1 MNFKTYLIFFFII
14 VACATQQVDK
24 KADKKVDKKVDKKEE
39 IIIQGIFSNKGFT
52 LLFEPSLKKK
62 KIVSKSIDKRSL
74 IIFQKNLKID
84 TPVKITNLLNN
95 KSIIAKVGSKE
106 NYPQF
111 YNSVISERIYNNLEI
126 DISEPYVEIIA
137 LNNNSFFIAN
147 KVKTFEEEKKVADKA
162 PVDGIS
168 IKDLNENSKK
178 NDVKKEKN
186 TFNYIIKIADFYFK
200 DSAELMVKRIKEET
214 KVNNAKIKNISNT
227 SFRVFIGPYEDL
239 NSLQKAFNDIS
250 VINFENIE
258 LIKQ

>member
-1 MNFKTYLIFFFII
+1 MNFKTYLIFFFIFA
-14 VACATQQVDK
+14 ACATQQVDK
-24 KADKKVDKKVDKKEE
+24 KADKKADKEADKKEE
-39 IIIQGIFSNKGFT
+39 IIIQGIFSNTGFT

-62 KIVSKSIDKRSL
+62 EIVSKSLDKRSL

-84 TPVKITNLLNN
+84 TL
-95 KSIIAKVGSKE
+95 AKVGSKA

-147 KVKTFEEEKKVADKA
+147 KAKTFEEEKKVADKA

-168 IKDLNENSKK
+168 IKDLNENNKK
-178 NDVKKEKN
+178 DDVKKEKN

-250 VINFENIE
+250 VINFEKIE